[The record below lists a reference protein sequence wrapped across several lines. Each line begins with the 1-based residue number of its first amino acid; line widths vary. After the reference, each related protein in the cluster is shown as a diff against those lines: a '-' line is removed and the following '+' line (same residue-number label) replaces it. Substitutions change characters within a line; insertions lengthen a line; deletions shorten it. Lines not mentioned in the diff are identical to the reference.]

1 MDPNALNL
9 PLRDIHLPNSISWWP
24 LALGWWLLIA
34 LVIVLIILSAVVIKK
49 LLKQTLKKQAIRHL
63 KHIEESFQSSEDG
76 SKCVSD
82 LSVLMRRVVLSQKG
96 FEKSAGVIG
105 EAWLKLL
112 DRSLKVP
119 EFSQGVGQLLVN
131 GPYQSQVEP
140 NEVSELIRLC
150 RKWVQCL

>member
-9 PLRDIHLPNSISWWP
+9 PLRDIHLPDPISWWP
-24 LALGWWLLIA
+24 LALGWWLLIG
-34 LVIVLIILSAVVIKK
+34 LVIVLIVLSAIAIKK
-49 LLKQTLKKQAIRHL
+49 VLKQTLKKQAIKHL
-63 KHIEESFQSSEDG
+63 KHIEDSFQSSEDG
-76 SKCVSD
+76 LKCVAD
-82 LSVLMRRVVLSQKG
+82 LSVLVRRVVLSQKG

-112 DRSLKVP
+112 DTPLKAP

-131 GPYQSQVEP
+131 GPYQSQVESH
-140 NEVSELIRLC
+140 EVAELIRLC